1 MGGGPAVTAFYLFL
15 QLSGWYLSIYNIF
28 YAFCTSKIFHD
39 KKLYRNT
46 KPRVDMTR
54 GVRAKGFVHSD
65 EKLGFLAI
73 WAHCGFLS
81 QDVMKEGVLE
91 DLSGISVVSLM
102 M

>member
-1 MGGGPAVTAFYLFL
+1 M
-15 QLSGWYLSIYNIF
+15 
-28 YAFCTSKIFHD
+28 
-39 KKLYRNT
+39 
-46 KPRVDMTR
+46 DMTR
-54 GVRAKGFVHSD
+54 GVRDKGFVHLD

-73 WAHCGFLS
+73 WAHGGFLS